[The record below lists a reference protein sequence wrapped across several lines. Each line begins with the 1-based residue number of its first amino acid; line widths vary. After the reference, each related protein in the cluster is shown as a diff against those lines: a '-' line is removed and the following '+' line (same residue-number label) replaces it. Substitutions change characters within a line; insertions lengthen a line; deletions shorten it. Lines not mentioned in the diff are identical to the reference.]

1 LKQNVEVISTQFKD
15 TSKTTFIAVCIP
27 EFLSM
32 YETERLIQELFKYE
46 IDIRNI
52 VINQVLFD
60 GDSCKM
66 CRSRKN
72 MQKKYMDQIK
82 ELFEDFHITV
92 LPLQE
97 AEVRGVSELVRF
109 SGFLKNPPQLNN

>member
-1 LKQNVEVISTQFKD
+1 
-15 TSKTTFIAVCIP
+15 
-27 EFLSM
+27 M

-60 GDSCKM
+60 EGNHCKM
-66 CRSRKN
+66 CISRRA
-72 MQKKYMDQIK
+72 MQKKYLDQIR
-82 ELFEDFHITV
+82 ELFEDFHITI

-97 AEVRGVSELVRF
+97 QEVRGVNSLVNF
-109 SGFLKNPPQLNN
+109 SNMLINPPMFS